1 METLIFSRDERHIE
15 MKTLD
20 TAMFTILLE
29 KFPEDTEAQLLF
41 LQNEFTYV
49 RPMYVP
55 FTLDLVCII
64 DLPLFGL
71 FKLVKEYLSS
81 FLCPSFVRMNCFGL
95 FIVVLFSM
103 QKLFL

>member
-20 TAMFTILLE
+20 AAMFTILLE

-49 RPMYVP
+49 RPFYAG
-55 FTLDLVCII
+55 
-64 DLPLFGL
+64 FGL
-71 FKLVKEYLSS
+71 HYRSS
-81 FLCPSFVRMNCFGL
+81 TIWSFQISKRI
-95 FIVVLFSM
+95 FIIVFM
-103 QKLFL
+103 P